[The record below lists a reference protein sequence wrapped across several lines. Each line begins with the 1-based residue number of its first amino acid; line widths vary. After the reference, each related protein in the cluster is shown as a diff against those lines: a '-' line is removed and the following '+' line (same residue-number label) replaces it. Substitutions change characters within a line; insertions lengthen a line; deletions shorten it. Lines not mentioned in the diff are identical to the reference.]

1 MNTVESNSTNNP
13 TKKNKAGFNANI
25 LQSLCEKS
33 RVPQSDVEKVLV
45 NLSGCILGQDS
56 TVDIETLLTKN
67 KEELDTYNLN
77 SAISAVTQ
85 IPRPTVVAVTKAM
98 MEVIELVLKP
108 ENNFCGQK
116 VIVGNAIEIQSSM
129 KNSRSTLGGK
139 NKKYLSVKVSTTNL
153 FKKKM
158 K

>member
-1 MNTVESNSTNNP
+1 MNTAENTSTNNP
-13 TKKNKAGFNANI
+13 TKKNEAGFNINI

-56 TVDIETLLTKN
+56 AVDIETLLTKN
-67 KEELDTYNLN
+67 KDQLDTYNLN

-98 MEVIELVLKP
+98 MEVIEQVLRP

-129 KNSRSTLGGK
+129 KNSRSTLGEK
-139 NKKYLSVKVSTTNL
+139 NKKYLSVKVSTTSL